1 MTQMMDSL
9 TIDSYK
15 QYAQS
20 IIDLHKNPVPER
32 LYQLAKT
39 YFHPNAKTIDIDC
52 DIGRDTH
59 CLNANGF
66 NTIGVDGS
74 L

>member
-1 MTQMMDSL
+1 MTQIMDSL

-20 IIDLHKNPVPER
+20 IIDLHKNPVPES
-32 LYQLAKT
+32 LYQLAKIIST
-39 YFHPNAKTIDIDC
+39 LTPTIDIDC